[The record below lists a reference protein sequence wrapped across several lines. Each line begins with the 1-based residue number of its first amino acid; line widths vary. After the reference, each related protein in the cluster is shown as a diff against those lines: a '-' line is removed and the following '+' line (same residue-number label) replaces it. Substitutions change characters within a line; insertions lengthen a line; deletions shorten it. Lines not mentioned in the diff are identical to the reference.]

1 MILNLNNISYYIS
14 PFAFFFLLT
23 FLVCFVRLHCNLGP
37 LFLYRFMVTP
47 IWALNIIF
55 FISIIF
61 IFHLISDSS
70 FSEDL
75 VFHIGDK
82 ENTNINIGENATIN
96 INDGKVSL
104 SVNNL
109 GKVAAAISAA
119 GGASAGIQV
128 AKYVSGPPAVKIGAG
143 VVTAAAVQ
151 ASTAIMT
158 KVLNSNNSNNPGGTS
173 KLVANLIPSST
184 GDDILKDYP
193 LNLLGDIN
201 TLLICALAF
210 LYIIL
215 NIYISKYIISKN
227 LVKYIPVSIQNYK
240 IGKLFVFWLNKY
252 LNLWSKSS
260 NYILGFCYFMLF
272 FCIII
277 CKLSLYLILS
287 A

>member
-1 MILNLNNISYYIS
+1 
-14 PFAFFFLLT
+14 
-23 FLVCFVRLHCNLGP
+23 
-37 LFLYRFMVTP
+37 
-47 IWALNIIF
+47 
-55 FISIIF
+55 
-61 IFHLISDSS
+61 
-70 FSEDL
+70 L

-240 IGKLFVFWLNKY
+240 IGKLFVF
-252 LNLWSKSS
+252 
-260 NYILGFCYFMLF
+260 
-272 FCIII
+272 
-277 CKLSLYLILS
+277 
-287 A
+287 